1 MATNYILPCSH
12 EKDHEDTEVEKEH
25 KLGRVGCLAAKASD
39 QTLWASASSYVRLKY
54 YMGWSL
60 GLSPHLYKQ
69 RWVFINSTDMED
81 NIIKE
86 LTYSESYEESQT
98 THGFLVSLLTNWNS
112 EGLWKHIQASRL
124 IVLSS
129 IILTSSVSWILAFSF

>member
-1 MATNYILPCSH
+1 
-12 EKDHEDTEVEKEH
+12 
-25 KLGRVGCLAAKASD
+25 
-39 QTLWASASSYVRLKY
+39 
-54 YMGWSL
+54 MGWSL

-112 EGLWKHIQASRL
+112 EGLWKHIQVFLSRL
-124 IVLSS
+124 IVLQLYHLNKLSFMDSS
-129 IILTSSVSWILAFSF
+129 FFILGSNNLILKCFCNNCVAKEVPKIAEHITVLLFNFITELQCTWN